1 MKPHRCIFA
10 AALTCVTL
18 AWGQTTMIHSW
29 TSAKGK
35 VIQAKFIKL
44 EGELVTL
51 DVSGTQH
58 KFPLTVLAPESAALA
73 KKLAAESPVP
83 AKTTPP
89 ASSPSAAP
97 PSPVQPVNPSGI
109 SPANLLGKTF
119 EECERILG
127 KPIAAEDPAG
137 ENRSF
142 TRRYKPSEPGLSQ
155 ITLVR
160 QPQGSMNGP
169 VPETVNGVTYGFPKG
184 AMKTTGQ
191 AFKLIE
197 LGFAGAYEGFDKD
210 LMGDEPL
217 SPDSFVAFHGFPGKF
232 RAFWNPAVTSVKMP
246 EGYRHL
252 DEDWLS
258 VGFQVGL
265 TPREMRENI
274 RKGMNDEGTI
284 AVNRSPLLSA
294 KGAFGFPQASA
305 QVLSDQ
311 SEARF
316 SAWSNAEWLYVQIVV
331 WADGDDALG
340 KSTKGQDI
348 CDNSSLFLNLDVE
361 RTDGVITDRTYIIDP
376 KPELHGLH
384 YMLRG
389 EKGVTPPL
397 MPDSKGRGSIQ
408 FVPVADGKK
417 LRVDSYLIP
426 LAEIGK
432 KAGDMIR
439 LSLSGHSVT
448 PKVSFNSAGLRDG
461 NGRGVYLIAQKK
473 SEYHD
478 FTLGQQSG
486 TIDPSLVPDGRDK

>member
-73 KKLAAESPVP
+73 KKLAAESPAP
-83 AKTTPP
+83 AAAPPP
-89 ASSPSAAP
+89 ASLSAATP

-119 EECERILG
+119 EECEMILG

-137 ENRSF
+137 EKRSF

-169 VPETVNGVTYGFPKG
+169 VPETVNGVTYCFPKG
-184 AMKTTGQ
+184 TMKTTGQ

-197 LGFAGAYEGFDKD
+197 LGFAGAYEGYDKD

-217 SPDSFVAFHGFPGKF
+217 SPDSFTAFHGFPGKF
-232 RAFWNPAVTSVKMP
+232 RAFWIPAATSAKEP
-246 EGYRHL
+246 ESYRHL
-252 DEDWLS
+252 DEDRLS
-258 VGFQVGL
+258 VGSQVGL
-265 TPREMRENI
+265 TPREMMDQVRG
-274 RKGMNDEGTI
+274 KF
-284 AVNRSPLLSA
+284 AVMQEFSDLN
-294 KGAFGFPQASA
+294 KNGAFGFPQASA
-305 QVLSDQ
+305 TVLADEQ
-311 SEARF
+311 EARF
-316 SAWSNAEWLYVQIVV
+316 SVWSNAEFLFVQIVV

-340 KSTKGQDI
+340 KSVKGQDI
-348 CDNSSLFLNLDVE
+348 CDNSRLFLNLDVE

-389 EKGVTPPL
+389 EKGVAPPL
-397 MPDSKGRGSIQ
+397 LPDSKGRGSIQ
-408 FVPVADGKK
+408 FVPSGGKK

-432 KAGDMIR
+432 KAGDKIR

-461 NGRGVYLIAQKK
+461 SGLGVYLIAQKK

-478 FTLGQQSG
+478 FTLGQQTG